1 MRRKVKLLRQLRGGH
16 SGSSLRISFNP
27 KGNPSACLSGSA
39 CTIVGDDM
47 VLENLELTYP
57 PCAPVCDTSL
67 LVVICHDFDYP
78 AGALEA

>member
-1 MRRKVKLLRQLRGGH
+1 
-16 SGSSLRISFNP
+16 
-27 KGNPSACLSGSA
+27 
-39 CTIVGDDM
+39 M

-67 LVVICHDFDYP
+67 LVVICHDFGNP